1 LLEKCTVYFLRG
13 RVVIK
18 DLNWIDKLMLKM
30 ASRVT
35 KDPDE
40 KQRMINGFD
49 AVNRES
55 VLPLINAVKAP
66 VEVAD
71 LEM

>member
-1 LLEKCTVYFLRG
+1 
-13 RVVIK
+13 
-18 DLNWIDKLMLKM
+18 MLKM

-40 KQRMINGFD
+40 KQRMMNGFD

-55 VLPLINAVKAP
+55 ALPLINTVKASMEMVD
-66 VEVAD
+66 VE
-71 LEM
+71 M